1 MLPKPD
7 FILPKNIAILHFQ
20 IPSLSIFI
28 ALAFLLIVFV
38 IWREGKKDG
47 FDEER
52 LFDLFI
58 ASNFFA
64 FALSRIIFALVNKAT
79 LPQIFNHT
87 IRFWENGM
95 NVYGYALGILVAV
108 YLFTR
113 YMRWSLFR
121 ILDVY
126 ALAFSLGL
134 AIMSLSVVAY
144 QKEFVYLFVFAYF
157 LVFFSVASYYRNVK
171 VRSGV
176 VFAIF
181 TLGMVFLGL
190 ALGFSNNLIFYPILI
205 TLSLVTLYLRER
217 KAFVKTL
224 LPKEILTRL
233 KGALFS
239 KEQRIERE
247 KKILSE
253 EDPYM
258 AAGRTEDNADL
269 HDDVYEDIGHK
280 EAEIKRTSLQRA
292 QTQVRKA
299 LAKFSLGTY
308 GYCELCGNP
317 IESLRLEAY
326 PEATLCL
333 SCAKK
338 QSK

>member
-7 FILPKNIAILHFQ
+7 FILPKSIDILNFQ

-38 IWREGKKDG
+38 IWREGKRDG

-58 ASNFFA
+58 ASNFVA
-64 FALSRIIFALVNKAT
+64 FTLSRIVFAFSNKAT
-79 LPQIFNHT
+79 LAQTIKHT
-87 IRFWENGM
+87 VRFWESGM
-95 NVYGYALGILVAV
+95 NAGAYVIGILLAV
-108 YLFTR
+108 YFFTR
-113 YMRWSLFR
+113 FLRWSIFR

-134 AIMSLSVVAY
+134 AVMSLSVVAY
-144 QKEFVYLFVFAYF
+144 KKDFAYLFVFSYF
-157 LVFFSVASYYRNVK
+157 LLFFSLASYYRNVK
-171 VRSGV
+171 IRSGR
-176 VFAIF
+176 VFSIF
-181 TLGMVFLGL
+181 MLGLVFLGQ
-190 ALGFSNNLIFYPILI
+190 ALRVSNNLIFHSILI

-224 LPKEILTRL
+224 LPKEILTKL
-233 KGALFS
+233 KSALFS

-258 AAGRTEDNADL
+258 AVGRTEDNADL

-280 EAEIKRTSLQRA
+280 EAEIKRSSLQKA

-317 IESLRLEAY
+317 IEALRLEAY

-333 SCAKK
+333 NCAKK